1 MAFTTSKQS
10 TFVKESGID
19 TDFTVVM
26 SEIPEDISIED
37 WKTLIEKYNA
47 KLSDKPDNARYNNV
61 VNQQHGLI
69 AYFEVIHIDYDGDRT
84 YSLVIKPI
92 LGDISFFDNVLHNE
106 KYVVCPFITYSSS
119 SYTTVFPDAM
129 SDDATCI
136 ILRKPSA
143 INYFTIRIE

>member
-1 MAFTTSKQS
+1 M
-10 TFVKESGID
+10 
-19 TDFTVVM
+19 
-26 SEIPEDISIED
+26 
-37 WKTLIEKYNA
+37 IEKYNA